1 MLFLKKRLKQHCK
14 NLCFGPTLCPKMYTV
29 NYVGVEGK
37 QSKNTA
43 KKDFEACSISLQGL
57 NQKTCGVGGP
67 PREAG

>member
-1 MLFLKKRLKQHCK
+1 MPK
-14 NLCFGPTLCPKMYTV
+14 NDQKCI

-43 KKDFEACSISLQGL
+43 KKFEACSISLQGP
-57 NQKTCGVGGP
+57 NQKTCGMGGP